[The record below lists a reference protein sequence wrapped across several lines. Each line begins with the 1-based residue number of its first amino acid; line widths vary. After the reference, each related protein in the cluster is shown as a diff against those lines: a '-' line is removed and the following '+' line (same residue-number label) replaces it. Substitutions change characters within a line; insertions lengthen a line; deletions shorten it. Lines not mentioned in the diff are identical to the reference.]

1 MANAKFH
8 FEGYKEF
15 DELLTQME
23 KDFSEKDVK
32 GVLRK
37 AVRKAMAPAL
47 AAAQGAVSVDTGALR
62 ASLQIEARKP
72 TNKDKRSKYVS
83 DGDVAIGLV
92 STAPGYK
99 LARLKYFN
107 ERKTKSG
114 VNEMLKARGIKH
126 YGMKSDARANALE
139 FGTAKMAPRPFLR
152 DALKNSASEVL
163 RVLGQSLKIELERY
177 KQRQIRRANKKG

>member
-1 MANAKFH
+1 MAKATFY

-47 AAAQGAVSVDTGALR
+47 AAAQGAVSVDTGALK

-99 LARLKYFN
+99 LKRLKYLN
-107 ERKTKSG
+107 QRNDKHGYLKS
-114 VNEMLKARGIKH
+114 LRDLGIKH
-126 YGMKSDARANALE
+126 TGMKSDARANALE
-139 FGTAKMAPRPFLR
+139 FGTAKMAARPFLR

-163 RVLGQSLKIELERY
+163 RILGQSLKIELERY

>member
-1 MANAKFH
+1 MAKATFY

-47 AAAQGAVSVDTGALR
+47 AAAQGAVSVDTGALK

-99 LARLKYFN
+99 LARTAYLNQRTLKKQKN
-107 ERKTKSG
+107 PEMKTI
-114 VNEMLKARGIKH
+114 GI
-126 YGMKSDARANALE
+126 KSDARANALE
-139 FGTAKMAPRPFLR
+139 FGTAKMAARPFLR